1 MTLLAEHS
9 MTDVVAPARKRRF
22 DSSLPVLLFFSI
34 QFGIAVT
41 LGFTS
46 QSLSSWVYSPEAFA
60 LNLSRVTAL
69 VGTAIALTSIALAS
83 RAPWVERAMGQDRMI
98 FWHRKIGPYSLFLIA
113 AHVVLLSFAR
123 TENTSFNTWES
134 FWDRTSDRYDNR

>member
-1 MTLLAEHS
+1 MTLLTEPQVS
-9 MTDVVAPARKRRF
+9 DLLVPARRRRL

-34 QFGIAVT
+34 QFGIAVA

-46 QSLSSWVYSPEAFA
+46 QPLSSWVYSPEAFA

-83 RAPWVERAMGQDRMI
+83 RAPWVE
-98 FWHRKIGPYSLFLIA
+98 
-113 AHVVLLSFAR
+113 
-123 TENTSFNTWES
+123 
-134 FWDRTSDRYDNR
+134 